1 MAQFAP
7 RDNDTD
13 AVLYAQEGVLGR
25 IRLNRPSVINA
36 LDLDMVTSMTRQ
48 LQEWASDDS
57 IAAVALDGA
66 GDRGLCAGG
75 DIRWLRQLIID
86 SGPEAAIDFWKHEY
100 RLDAL
105 IAEYA
110 KPVVAYM
117 NGVTMGGGIG
127 VSGHASLRL
136 TTEDAKIAM
145 PETGI
150 GLFPDVGASYLL
162 ARAPGETGTHLAMSG
177 LPVDGRS
184 AVACGLADGVVDNEQ
199 FEKICAGLADGDSVQ
214 SHRFESTDDA
224 PIDAAREWID
234 ECYRGDDAVAILTA
248 LREHSSKDARSA
260 AKTVASRSPLSV
272 AVSLEAVRRASKL
285 SLRGVFAQDAR
296 LGHTFAT
303 DSDLLEGVRAVIVDK
318 DHNPSWRD
326 KSLSDVDMD
335 RVRAMFAK

>member
-25 IRLNRPSVINA
+25 IRLNRPRVINA

-127 VSGHASLRL
+127 
-136 TTEDAKIAM
+136 
-145 PETGI
+145 
-150 GLFPDVGASYLL
+150 
-162 ARAPGETGTHLAMSG
+162 
-177 LPVDGRS
+177 RS
-184 AVACGLADGVVDNEQ
+184 E
-199 FEKICAGLADGDSVQ
+199 E
-214 SHRFESTDDA
+214 R
-224 PIDAAREWID
+224 
-234 ECYRGDDAVAILTA
+234 
-248 LREHSSKDARSA
+248 
-260 AKTVASRSPLSV
+260 
-272 AVSLEAVRRASKL
+272 
-285 SLRGVFAQDAR
+285 
-296 LGHTFAT
+296 
-303 DSDLLEGVRAVIVDK
+303 
-318 DHNPSWRD
+318 
-326 KSLSDVDMD
+326 
-335 RVRAMFAK
+335 